1 MYLFKEKEGGGAGKD
16 PTGESFFGFF
26 FFKCSLILRM
36 LFLSLIFG
44 LKLLLLAPSFI

>member
-16 PTGESFFGFF
+16 PTGESFFDF